1 MTTIFQ
7 KIINREIEATIIYE
21 DKNSIAF
28 LDAFPFEPGHVLV
41 IPKKAYKTIFD
52 MSESEFL
59 DLQRVIFKV
68 ANKVRETTK
77 KDIVIIQ
84 RNGEDAGQ
92 EILHVHF
99 HIIPRYTPEK
109 EKPLFSDDNSVLI
122 LKEESKKF
130 KDMFSFDKNV
140 IE

>member
-7 KIINREIEATIIYE
+7 KIINREVEAAIIYE
-21 DKNSIAF
+21 DKNNIAF

-41 IPKKAYKTIFD
+41 IPKKAHKTIFD

-68 ANKVRETTK
+68 ANKIRKTTQ
-77 KDIVIIQ
+77 KDVVIIQ

-92 EILHVHF
+92 EIPHVHF
-99 HIIPRYTPEK
+99 HIIPRYIPEK

-122 LKEESKKF
+122 SKDESKKF